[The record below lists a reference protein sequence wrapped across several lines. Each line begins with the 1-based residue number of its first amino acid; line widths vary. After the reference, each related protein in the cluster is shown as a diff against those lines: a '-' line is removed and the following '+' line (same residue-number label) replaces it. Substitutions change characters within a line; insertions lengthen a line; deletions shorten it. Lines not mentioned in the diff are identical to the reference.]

1 MGVWIY
7 MRHYLNL
14 KILYSILTEFRTI
27 GPYEL
32 DWETGQFKCLLSNV
46 ITFSLLAALQALN
59 LFWLFFI
66 VRIAYRIVVHNV
78 VDDDRSEAEESELE
92 AEEPTTPAALPNGK
106 PAGEAAPL
114 LANGRAKAAANGSA
128 NGTAKKTVR

>member
-14 KILYSILTEFRTI
+14 KILFSLLTEFRTV

-32 DWETGQFKCLLSNV
+32 NWETEQYKCLLSNV

-66 VRIAYRIVVHNV
+66 VRIAYRLVVHNITE
-78 VDDDRSEAEESELE
+78 DDRSEAEESELE
-92 AEEPTTPAALPNGK
+92 TEEPTTPALPNGK

-114 LANGRAKAAANGSA
+114 LTNGKAKAATNGSA
-128 NGTAKKTVR
+128 NGAAKKTLR